1 MRRALAFLALIV
13 SLAPAPAAAWGDV
26 GHRWVCAVA
35 WDDLT
40 EESRAKVLDI
50 LDFKTREE
58 FEDSCNWADAYRESH
73 RETGP
78 WHYISVPKG
87 ATEVIM
93 ERDCPLETSCA
104 VREIERQFEILK
116 SNVPKPERAMAL
128 MFFAHFVGDLHQPLH
143 TGFPDDRRGTQIK
156 VKLFGEDWTMHGI
169 WDYALVE
176 AEPMGIDKVGARLR
190 ALIPTDRDFVGVD
203 APPLVWAN
211 ESLTLLRQPSTA
223 YVGNPGN
230 GFVLDEVY
238 IQQNRPIVVERI
250 THAGIRLAR
259 WLTQAMQHYP

>member
-1 MRRALAFLALIV
+1 MIRLLAL
-13 SLAPAPAAAWGDV
+13 LAAISFLSPSPASAWGDV
-26 GHRWVCAVA
+26 GHRWVCQVA
-35 WDDLT
+35 WDTLSDQT
-40 EESRAKVLDI
+40 RTAVLDI

-58 FEDSCNWADAYRESH
+58 FEDSCNWADGYRESH

-78 WHYISVPKG
+78 WHYISIPKG

-104 VREIERQFEILK
+104 VREIERQFQILK
-116 SNVPKPERAMAL
+116 STAPKAERAMAL
-128 MFFAHFVGDLHQPLH
+128 MFLAHFIGDLHQPLH

-169 WDYALVE
+169 WDYALVDT
-176 AEPMGIDKVGARLR
+176 EPMGTDAVGARLR
-190 ALIPTDRDFVGVD
+190 AMIPIDRDFLGVD

-211 ESLTLLRQPSTA
+211 ESLTILRAPATA

-250 THAGIRLAR
+250 TQAGIRLAR
-259 WLTQAMQHYP
+259 WLERALANYP

>member
-1 MRRALAFLALIV
+1 MIRSLLALVLIAIA
-13 SLAPAPAAAWGDV
+13 APPPAAAWGDV
-26 GHRWVCAVA
+26 GHRRVCAVT
-35 WDDLT
+35 WDQLT
-40 EESRAKVLDI
+40 PETRVKVLDI
-50 LDFKTREE
+50 LDFKSREE
-58 FEDSCNWADAYRESH
+58 FEDSCNWADAYREGH

-87 ATEVIM
+87 ATEVIV
-93 ERDCPLETSCA
+93 ERDCPAEASCA

-116 SNVPKPERAMAL
+116 SNVPKPERQMAL
-128 MFFAHFVGDLHQPLH
+128 MFLAHFVGDLHQPLH

-169 WDYALVE
+169 WDYALVD
-176 AEPMGIDKVGARLR
+176 AEPMGSDVLR
-190 ALIPTDRDFVGVD
+190 APLRTMIPVDPQFDGYD

-211 ESLTLLRQPSTA
+211 ESLTILRSPATA

-230 GFVLDEVY
+230 GFELDEIY

-250 THAGIRLAR
+250 TQAGFRLAY
-259 WLTQAMQHYP
+259 WLERAMLHYP